1 MASIV
6 KFIYNKC
13 MKLLVFIITFIIVY
27 FGGAIVLCVDK
38 GQSPHSFPKFCSEY

>member
-13 MKLLVFIITFIIVY
+13 MKLLAFIITFILSY
-27 FGGAIVLCVDK
+27 FGGAIVLCVDS
-38 GQSPHSFPKFCSEY
+38 GQSANSFPKFCSEY